1 MRHTR
6 LGTLGFHATRG
17 LLYRVLVPLLMRSG
31 PLEPIALRLYRLLL
45 YGRTSTMA
53 GIPCPIDVDGLT
65 LWYDTDEPSNTI
77 RGLAAGGYEQPIADL
92 FATVLRPGMTVLDVG
107 AHIGYF
113 TLVAAR
119 HVGPTGRVW
128 SFEPDPANR
137 ASLERNVDVNGMADR
152 VTIVPLA
159 AAAAV
164 GESALYRVSGDTG
177 SSTLYPSGGAC
188 GEPIAVRTTSL
199 DAWAHAN
206 GWPSVDLVKIDTE
219 GAEGAVVAGMAE
231 LLARNPNAAVV
242 LEYQADTLEAAG
254 VDPTDLLRQ
263 LLAVGSGHVELL
275 DPRGN
280 RRIGRSET
288 SWLVRRSRWSP
299 LNLAIRQLSSRATG

>member
-1 MRHTR
+1 MRRTR

-17 LLYRVLVPLLMRSG
+17 LLYRVLVPLMMRSG

-53 GIPCPIDVDGLT
+53 GISCPIDVDGLT

-113 TLVAAR
+113 TLVAAT

-137 ASLERNVDVNGMADR
+137 ASLERNVDANGMADR
-152 VTIVPLA
+152 VTVVPLA
-159 AAAAV
+159 AAAAM

-177 SSTLYPSGGAC
+177 SSTLYPSSGAF

-199 DAWAHAN
+199 DAWAKAN

-231 LLARNPNAAVV
+231 LLARNPDAAVV

-254 VDPTDLLRQ
+254 VDPTDLLEQ

-275 DPRGN
+275 DARGN
-280 RRIGRSET
+280 RRIGRSEA

-299 LNLAIRQLSSRATG
+299 LNLAIREPSSQASR